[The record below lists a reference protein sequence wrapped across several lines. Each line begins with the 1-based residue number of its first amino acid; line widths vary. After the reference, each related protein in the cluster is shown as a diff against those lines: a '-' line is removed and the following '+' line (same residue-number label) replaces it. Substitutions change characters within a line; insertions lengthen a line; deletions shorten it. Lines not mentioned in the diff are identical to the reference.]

1 MRAHTKCFVFH
12 VWMKAT
18 FFFCKCWTHICC
30 LNSVQ
35 SLLSPTKLA
44 HFKDD
49 LVTFTQRYPHFFFC
63 LSPAPSFL
71 PFPPLTIIIEVHLS
85 EDLIRPLLR
94 RGFILW
100 HLHHRWHHLV
110 DGLRDEREKEGERD
124 WLGGRWQEN
133 KKDKWIQA
141 SRDPLRRLS
150 RKEVKH
156 NWTKKNKVTAAFKM
170 LINSLSESPHDSL
183 TFVAPDTKSCSL
195 GSFSRNTHA
204 AFVCL

>member
-1 MRAHTKCFVFH
+1 MLFEFCTKSFVPN
-12 VWMKAT
+12 KIST
-18 FFFCKCWTHICC
+18 FQRWSCHI
-30 LNSVQ
+30 
-35 SLLSPTKLA
+35 
-44 HFKDD
+44 H
-49 LVTFTQRYPHFFFC
+49 
-63 LSPAPSFL
+63 PALPSFL
-71 PFPPLTIIIEVHLS
+71 FLSLPSTLLFAISSSHHHYWGPFVWRSYPSSSPAWIHPLASSSQMTPSCRWPERW
-85 EDLIRPLLR
+85 ERKR
-94 RGFILW
+94 R
-100 HLHHRWHHLV
+100 R
-110 DGLRDEREKEGERD
+110 ERD

-183 TFVAPDTKSCSL
+183 TFVAPDAKSCSL